1 MAPKIR
7 VEIAQLDLIGQ
18 VLDRQQ
24 GHMQGV
30 GSFVRTNCSARGA
43 FTGVLGLLEGHYR
56 GAYDA
61 GSQGMT
67 NGATIA
73 RVASDKTAATRADFI
88 ERDRAAHDRIAAK
101 QGVNAPYEA
110 PRGGTV
116 RTGTPIGPL
125 AGRGGSGPFGFLD
138 QLSFLKSSKDLV
150 STADTLS
157 KPLRQNPRELW
168 RVQRRTED
176 LADRTDPRYWI
187 QRGLTSQANAL
198 RQKLDGMSATERGTY
213 LRNRQRDFYA
223 RGQDFAR
230 THVPGRADED
240 GSRSPAAGALSD
252 RDSEMLGKG
261 AKVLQAPGAV
271 LSETQ
276 GVLDA
281 GQRLA
286 ETADQAGR
294 TAEAADG
301 PANTEAIRWAAKDK
315 GGTW

>member
-1 MAPKIR
+1 MAPKIK
-7 VEIAQLDLIGQ
+7 VEIAQMDLIGQ

-30 GSFVRTNCSARGA
+30 GSFVRTNCSANGA

-88 ERDRAAHDRIAAK
+88 ARDRAAYERIAAK
-101 QGVNAPYEA
+101 QGVDAPYEA

-116 RTGTPIGPL
+116 RPGAPIGPG
-125 AGRGGSGPFGFLD
+125 GRGGSGPFGFLD
-138 QLSFLKSSKDLV
+138 QLSFLKGGKDVV
-150 STADTLS
+150 STTDTLT
-157 KPLRQNPRELW
+157 KPLRQNPKDLW
-168 RVQRRTED
+168 RVHERADD
-176 LADRTDPRYWI
+176 LADRTDPKYWV
-187 QRGLTSQANAL
+187 QRGLTKQVNAL
-198 RQKLDGMSATERGTY
+198 RQKLDGMSPTERGTY
-213 LRNRQRDFYA
+213 LRNRQRDAYA
-223 RGQDFAR
+223 GGQDWAR
-230 THVPGRADED
+230 DHVPGRQDED
-240 GSRSPAAGALSD
+240 GSRSPAAGALSNP
-252 RDSEMLGKG
+252 DSELVGKG
-261 AKVLQAPGAV
+261 AKALQAPGAV

-281 GQRLA
+281 GHRLA
-286 ETADQAGR
+286 DTLGQTGR
-294 TAEAADG
+294 TDDAVDG
-301 PANTEAIRWAAKDK
+301 PANTEAIRWATKDK